1 MKRDEDTKRRVNALL
16 KILEGEVALLGDC
29 ISDAMHWNEPSDPT
43 AALKRI
49 RHKVEQ
55 IASAMELDSSA
66 CAEKAGGK

>member
-1 MKRDEDTKRRVNALL
+1 VNRDDDTKRKVAGLL

-29 ISDAMHWNEPSDPT
+29 ISEAMHWNEPSDPT

-55 IASAMELDSSA
+55 IALAMGLDPNTSS
-66 CAEKAGGK
+66 

>member
-1 MKRDEDTKRRVNALL
+1 MKRDEDTKRRVAGLL

-29 ISDAMHWNEPSDPT
+29 ISEAMHWNEPSDPA

-55 IASAMELDSSA
+55 IASAMELDSASRV
-66 CAEKAGGK
+66 EP